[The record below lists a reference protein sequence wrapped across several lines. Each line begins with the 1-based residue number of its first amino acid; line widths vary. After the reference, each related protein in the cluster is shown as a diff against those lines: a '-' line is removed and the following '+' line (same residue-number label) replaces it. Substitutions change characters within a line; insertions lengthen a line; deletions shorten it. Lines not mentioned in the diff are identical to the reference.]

1 MENKTYKIFDENL
14 NLVEVEGDPL
24 EHLDVPPQIMRIITY
39 DIAQQLNFL
48 FDDIQSGLFGEAAKT
63 GKFAAYVQAIKTQF
77 PK

>member
-14 NLVEVEGDPL
+14 NLVEVQGDPL

-63 GKFAAYVQAIKTQF
+63 GKFMTYIQEVKDQY